1 MCKRKLLV
9 GRCGTVYKNATSPPL
24 PPPPLPSSPNP
35 LSMALGQLLLFG
47 ATISRQGSPR
57 LKPVVVEI
65 STRAHLGHVS
75 ILNSGE
81 PATSPRPGQCVSRS
95 SGRTAQEEGA
105 LPVCFSGEEP
115 QEAREEEA
123 AAASAREGGSRCCEG
138 GRAACAV
145 AWPQLSQL
153 PASPGQPWPAPASP
167 ASPGGQPRPAPASPG
182 QPRPTSLGQRPCPC
196 SSP

>member
-9 GRCGTVYKNATSPPL
+9 GRCGTVYKNATS
-24 PPPPLPSSPNP
+24 PPLPSSPNP

>member
-1 MCKRKLLV
+1 MASRRRRQRLLQVRLKQPKQQGMCKRKLLV
-9 GRCGTVYKNATSPPL
+9 GRCGTVYKNA
-24 PPPPLPSSPNP
+24 
-35 LSMALGQLLLFG
+35 
-47 ATISRQGSPR
+47 
-57 LKPVVVEI
+57 VVEI

-167 ASPGGQPRPAPASPG
+167 ASPGGQPRPAPASLG
-182 QPRPTSLGQRPCPC
+182 QPASANDPAPAPHPDSDP
-196 SSP
+196 